1 MGSKK
6 ATPAEE
12 YATDEEVVAA
22 IRSLTDADG
31 VRLRKVAR
39 FRARGLAGLGLGL
52 SADDL
57 LQEAIKRTL
66 GGTRRW
72 RKKVPFVMHLS
83 KTIRSI
89 SSHAPD
95 ELKDGVVVPASSG
108 EDSDGRHDGVA
119 LVSLLVDPERAAA
132 VLEQFTKLE
141 RKFTDDAEVALVLEG
156 LASGMKGPEIQHDLQ
171 ITETQYET
179 IMTRLRRGVDRE
191 QGWRP

>member
-1 MGSKK
+1 MGPRK
-6 ATPAEE
+6 ATPDEE

-31 VRLRKVAR
+31 VRLSKIAS

-66 GGTRRW
+66 GRARRW

-89 SSHAPD
+89 SSHAPE
-95 ELKDGVVVPASSG
+95 ELKDGVVVPTGGG
-108 EDSDGRHDGVA
+108 EDSEGRVDGVV
-119 LVSLLVDPERAAA
+119 LVAQLGDPERAAA
-132 VLEQFTKLE
+132 VLEQFTKIE
-141 RKFTDDAEVALVLEG
+141 KKFTNDPEVALVLEG
-156 LASGMKGPEIQHDLQ
+156 LASGMNGPEIQHDLQ

-179 IMTRLRRGVDRE
+179 IMIRLRRGVDRE

>member
-6 ATPAEE
+6 ATPPEE

-22 IRSLTDADG
+22 VQALTDVDG
-31 VRLRKVAR
+31 VRLAKVAG
-39 FRARGLAGLGLGL
+39 FRARALAGLGLGL

-57 LQEAIKRTL
+57 IQEAIKRTL
-66 GGTRRW
+66 KRRRRW

-83 KTIRSI
+83 KAIRSI
-89 SSHAPD
+89 ASHAPD
-95 ELKDGVVVPASSG
+95 ELKGGTVLTASE
-108 EDSDGRHDGVA
+108 EDSDGRLDGIA
-119 LVSLLVDPERAAA
+119 LVSQVTDPERAAA
-132 VLEQFTKLE
+132 VAEQFARIEK
-141 RKFTDDAEVALVLEG
+141 KFADDAEVALVLEG
-156 LASGMKGPEIQHDLQ
+156 LAAGMKGPEIQADLQ

>member
-1 MGSKK
+1 MGPKK

-22 IRSLTDADG
+22 IRSLTNADG
-31 VRLRKVAR
+31 VRLGKIAR

-66 GGTRRW
+66 GRTRRW

-95 ELKDGVVVPASSG
+95 ELKGGVVVPAASTRIPTAGSTASRSSSRLG
-108 EDSDGRHDGVA
+108 TRSA
-119 LVSLLVDPERAAA
+119 PLLSLNSSRRSRRSSQTTP
-132 VLEQFTKLE
+132 
-141 RKFTDDAEVALVLEG
+141 EVALVLDG

>member
-1 MGSKK
+1 MGPKK
-6 ATPAEE
+6 ATPDEE

-22 IRSLTDADG
+22 IRSLTNTDG
-31 VRLRKVAR
+31 VRLGKIAR

-66 GGTRRW
+66 GRARRW

-95 ELKDGVVVPASSG
+95 ELKDGVVLPAAG
-108 EDSDGRHDGVA
+108 REDSDGRLDGVA
-119 LVSLLVDPERAAA
+119 LVSQLGDPERAAA
-132 VLEQFTKLE
+132 VLEQFAKIE
-141 RKFTDDAEVALVLEG
+141 KKFTDDPEVALVVEG
-156 LASGMKGPEIQHDLQ
+156 LASGMKGPEIQRDLQ

>member
-6 ATPAEE
+6 ATPDEE
-12 YATDEEVVAA
+12 YATDKDVVAA

-31 VRLRKVAR
+31 IRLGKIAH

-66 GGTRRW
+66 AGARRW

-89 SSHAPD
+89 SSHAPE
-95 ELKDGVVVPASSG
+95 ELKDGMVVPAACR
-108 EDSDGRHDGVA
+108 DASDGRLDGVT
-119 LVSLLVDPERAAA
+119 LVSQYGDPERAAA
-132 VLEQFTKLE
+132 VLEQFAKIE
-141 RKFTDDAEVALVLEG
+141 KKFTNDPEVALVLDG